1 MINPD
6 RFLKEYVSYWNI
18 EHKELCNKYG
28 LLIATVK
35 MLEKKEEII
44 EWAFMCEIGGY

>member
-6 RFLKEYVSYWNI
+6 RFLKEYLSYWNI
-18 EHKELCNKYG
+18 EFTELSKKYG
-28 LLIATVK
+28 YVEALAKTLA
-35 MLEKKEEII
+35 KKEEII